1 MQART
6 RLSLHRSS
14 FLWAAFCFTGAL
26 GVIGGLLLARGVS
39 YSGHTVDLVVG
50 SILSLSSFSWRGSRS
65 RIRRAS
71 VVVSTTEVRLRRGL
85 FGWWRIPTDE
95 VVYLELLQ
103 PLGNTQSPLGIV
115 TFGWPARWRMVVW
128 STDAGAY
135 VANRYG
141 LPPDPRE
148 GWGPVDLGKVVEAV
162 RTAQGPAG
170 RYGLPGTTTRR
181 TIESYPTRARWPTSP
196 LREI

>member
-14 FLWAAFCFTGAL
+14 YLWAAFCFTGAI
-26 GVIGGLLLARGVS
+26 GVIAGLLLARGVS

-50 SILSLSSFSWRGSRS
+50 SILSPLFVLLAWFSLQDW
-65 RIRRAS
+65 RAS
-71 VVVSTTEVRLRRGL
+71 VVVSSTEVRLRRGL

-95 VVYLELLQ
+95 VVYVELLQ
-103 PLGNTQSPLGIV
+103 PLGNTQSPMGVV

-128 STDAGAY
+128 SADAGAY

-148 GWGPVDLGKVVEAV
+148 GWGPVDLRKVVEAV
-162 RTAQGPAG
+162 LVAQGPAG
-170 RYGLPGTTTRR
+170 RYGLPGAATRR

-196 LREI
+196 LRGV